1 MEKHPQIKELFQ
13 LYNSETE
20 AFRKVHRLI
29 DLFESIVKSHTIVIM
44 GEYFSR
50 MEVSDAVKG
59 LLPDGLRTPSL
70 GTWQLFSRVLFQEL
84 KEKQHPFLLPDFENE
99 FEWLDKAIL
108 QEKTNIINFRNT
120 YAHGATPSDEKCKQ
134 DIKQFEPF
142 LQKLLQLKW
151 LSESAF
157 IINKNKV
164 YLERLMDTKTLSV
177 HPIMVSRKENDLEQL
192 VFFNDLK
199 NNKAGLLNYTLSK
212 HYTEKEFVNEFQ
224 QYIPLNEWKKR
235 GNQQFKQSVE
245 ELTETFKGRVEE
257 LTKIKE
263 FVNKNTKGFL
273 CITGNPGIGKS
284 SLIAQA
290 FKEINSEETKDQY
303 YLIEYFIKR
312 GSAQARPDFLLNY
325 LQKALSGGMKKVIS
339 PVGTGMVE
347 KGDAINENLKIWNEE
362 NPNRKLILLMDGLD
376 EGIEEGLLDFM
387 PRQLFEGVLIIYGS
401 RPGGHEKLSNFW
413 MELPAEKK
421 KFLELKGLN
430 SNDIRALLYEVT
442 DKYALQQQWIDTIAK
457 RSEGNPLYLKLLCES
472 IEVGETDINDENS
485 LPSDIGRYYENFLLR
500 YSKMADGDNLLQ
512 TLYVIAAAH
521 DYLSEHH
528 IELILG
534 IGEATSARV
543 MSILSEVLYD
553 NPFTEDIADWQL
565 FHESFREYLK
575 ANRTS
580 KIQDAEQK
588 IIKFCSEWEK
598 LNGKWEQK
606 YSMMHYA
613 KHLTNAIEK
622 EILLPDE
629 LYRLAD
635 DNAYKKQ
642 QIKATNIYS
651 HTFDLIRSARNL
663 ACNKSDCST
672 AIHFAIERLKEAVK
686 ETQTIHEMI
695 QLIRDGDVDTAILR
709 TEGWRESNKLI
720 NYLLFLQELTFG
732 ESKSKDFQ
740 KSAIIKVL
748 SAIEDMPIYNDMF
761 RWDSFIPA
769 IAIYRF
775 DIELRKLGL
784 NANILWL
791 RAKNDFRDFEDLIS
805 YDEVYTENASLEIW
819 AIIFNN
825 FHDFDAERC
834 ASSLAFELIKR
845 DSELSFQKKIS
856 NLAKNT
862 FILNAIEEEKSK
874 NDARLSSN
882 DEENKTIGL
891 VLTPEIKI
899 LMEYFNNADNI
910 LQKQHHLESV
920 FKSINLINDIQYKFR
935 ACIAVIT
942 ELGNKGCK
950 NECLSLIDLSILC
963 AEKFEKNPD
972 DENQF
977 DSFQSSLIKVLKLCA
992 AFEITTHFDIIL
1004 LKLDDSDNFLEK
1016 ASAFYIISCY
1026 QLTKG
1031 KSEIAYSLLIAA
1043 KKCVKDYHVLVGHHI
1058 HFFTGCEGGFESCSN
1073 AYETIAFALFEI
1085 NKLEDAVETARLN
1098 INIDPVMKKM
1108 FAACVRNNNWN
1119 TYIELHY
1126 KIIYFKSKILDT
1138 FGRHSQGWWERSN
1151 YKDSTLSLLETG
1163 KKEKALLQLRKLI
1176 VEYEHKG
1183 FDAFFKESWIIE
1195 VIIGSKDIK
1204 LALDFVEILNLT
1216 SYEDHDSIL
1225 KILSAFLSAENTELV
1240 QRKYDE
1246 ELEKCYSSENNY
1258 GIISASES
1266 LRKSGRKE
1274 DSLKLLNKA
1283 IELNNDA
1290 EEKLNIY
1297 NALIAHEKFVDAEKL
1312 IVNNVDLADK
1322 LKQISK
1328 APYPDKYKL
1337 TEDQVK
1343 SEQWIFNEESSIGVE
1358 EKIKLIEELCA
1369 KACKMFLEG
1378 KRDIAEKYLKYA
1390 ESLIPEDSSLKT
1402 IGMAYLEI
1410 EIFER
1415 GKAVITT
1422 IASPTVRELA
1432 LINSIHFFNKMGDVT
1447 SITLCYNELFE
1458 LYRPDILIESI
1469 LIDSDHILANFDILQ
1484 LVSEVQIK
1492 KLEEI
1497 KILFTKE
1504 SSVEI
1509 EVLICFIY
1517 FAKNYTANTA
1527 NALKKMT
1534 ETINFF
1540 KDYGERNDAISV
1552 VSEFLYTVKT
1562 DANLAYNWM
1571 KCFSN
1576 PEECNL
1582 CLSSILEATDF
1593 EKADEKFLLEYLP
1606 FANNKNAWNL
1616 LFKHAAWQCSYSEK
1630 PDRKILAEIES
1641 VLDIAHYT
1649 CFLEDEKI
1657 KSSQNIS
1664 EWINEI
1670 TDEDD
1675 REDILSWAEKV
1686 KSGIMN
1692 EEKFMERVGRKWQ
1705 SGLLRQS

>member
-1 MEKHPQIKELFQ
+1 MENHPQIKELFQ

-29 DLFESIVKSHTIVIM
+29 DLFESIVKSHTVVIM

-84 KEKQHPFLLPDFENE
+84 KEKQHAFLLPDFVNE

-157 IINKNKV
+157 IINNKKV
-164 YLERLMDTKTLSV
+164 YLERMMDTKTLSV
-177 HPIMVSRKENDLEQL
+177 HPIMVARKENDVEQL

-273 CITGNPGIGKS
+273 WITGNPGIGKS

-312 GSAQARPDFLLNY
+312 GTAQARPDFLLNY

-339 PVGTGMVE
+339 PAGTGMDE
-347 KGDAINENLKIWNEE
+347 KGDAIIENLKIWTEE

-387 PRQLFEGVLIIYGS
+387 PRQLFDGVLIIYGS
-401 RPGGHEKLSNFW
+401 RPGGHEKLNSFW

-430 SNDIRALLYEVT
+430 SNDIRALLYEVSN
-442 DKYALQQQWIDTIAK
+442 KYSLQQQWIDVIAK

-472 IEVGETDINDENS
+472 IEVGETDINDENA
-485 LPSDIGRYYENFLLR
+485 LPADIGKYYENFLLR
-500 YSKMADGDNLLQ
+500 YSKMTDGDNLLQ

-606 YSMMHYA
+606 YAMMHYE

-651 HTFDLIRSARNL
+651 HAFDLIRSARNL
-663 ACNKSDCST
+663 ACSKNDFGK
-672 AIHFAIERLKEAVK
+672 AVHFTVERIKEAVK
-686 ETQTIHEMI
+686 ESQTIHEMI
-695 QLIRDGDVDTAILR
+695 QLIRDGDIDTALLR
-709 TEGWRESNKLI
+709 TEDWHESYKLI

-748 SAIEDMPIYNDMF
+748 SAIEDLPIYNDMF

-784 NANILWL
+784 NADILWL
-791 RAKNDFRDFEDLIS
+791 RAKIEFKDFEDLIS
-805 YDEVYTENASLEIW
+805 YDDVYTENASLEIW

-825 FHDFDAERC
+825 LHDLDAEQW

-862 FILNAIEEEKSK
+862 FILKAIEEEKSK
-874 NDARLSSN
+874 NDARLYSN
-882 DEENKTIGL
+882 DEENKTVVL

-899 LMEYFNNADNI
+899 LLEYFNNTDNI
-910 LQKQHHLESV
+910 LQKRHYLESV
-920 FKSINLINDIQYKFR
+920 FRSIKEINDIQSKFR

-950 NECLSLIDLSILC
+950 NECLALIELSILC
-963 AEKFEKNPD
+963 AEKFEKELDLENPLD
-972 DENQF
+972 DL
-977 DSFQSSLIKVLKLCA
+977 DSYLQGYALIKVLKLCA
-992 AFEITTHFDIIL
+992 DFEIETHFDIIL
-1004 LKLDDSDNFLEK
+1004 LKLEQLSK
-1016 ASAFYIISCY
+1016 AEALYIIARY
-1026 QLTKG
+1026 KIKKG
-1031 KSEIAYSLLIAA
+1031 DNEIAYSLLIEA
-1043 KKCVKDYHVLVGHHI
+1043 KKCIKYGITELYGMGIDGD
-1058 HFFTGCEGGFESCSN
+1058 EGFEDGRKAN
-1073 AYETIAFALFEI
+1073 ETIAFALFEI
-1085 NKLEDAVETARLN
+1085 NKLDDAVETARLAGN
-1098 INIDPVMKKM
+1098 SDPTFKKM
-1108 FAACVRNNNWN
+1108 VAACVRSNNWN
-1119 TYIELHY
+1119 TYVDLHY
-1126 KIIYFKSKILDT
+1126 KIFYYNGKVQET
-1138 FGRHSQGWWERSN
+1138 FGIYQEDWWMNPN
-1151 YKDSTLSLLETG
+1151 YKSYLFSLLNTG
-1163 KKEKALLQLRKLI
+1163 KKEKVLLQLRKLML
-1176 VEYEHKG
+1176 EYEEKG
-1183 FDAFFKESWIIE
+1183 FEIIPQICN
-1195 VIIGSKDIK
+1195 IIPIIITSKDIK
-1204 LALDFVEILNLT
+1204 LAFDFVEILSL
-1216 SYEDHDSIL
+1216 SQFHPCVDS
-1225 KILSAFLSAENTELV
+1225 KFEVLSAFLCEQNSELLQKV
-1240 QRKYDE
+1240 YDE
-1246 ELEKCYSSENNY
+1246 ELWKCFSNPDSYN
-1258 GIISASES
+1258 IILASVA
-1266 LRKSGRKE
+1266 LRKAGRKE

-1283 IELNNDA
+1283 IELNNSIDQKLNIHNELIA
-1290 EEKLNIY
+1290 HNQLEEAAQFLSYNKDLQEKLNPIIVDSY
-1297 NALIAHEKFVDAEKL
+1297 PEKFIVTEGQLIRGQVLFSNIDSLDEEQKAILVVDLCHKAVKMFSENKRDFAEKFLKLALSTKPNDNSLDIIALKYLEIGDVSSGKAVLDSIASVDQRILGYANAVDTMYKMANREATGLFLDCLLTLLTEKEADSIYSMSDDDL
-1312 IVNNVDLADK
+1312 IETIDK
-1322 LKQISK
+1322 LKFIKESTLQQMEENRKSQSEKNASITDALLAMIYLSK
-1328 APYPDKYKL
+1328 R
-1337 TEDQVK
+1337 E
-1343 SEQWIFNEESSIGVE
+1343 FNAALNKMSSSIN
-1358 EKIKLIEELCA
+1358 L
-1369 KACKMFLEG
+1369 
-1378 KRDIAEKYLKYA
+1378 
-1390 ESLIPEDSSLKT
+1390 SSD
-1402 IGMAYLEI
+1402 
-1410 EIFER
+1410 F
-1415 GKAVITT
+1415 
-1422 IASPTVRELA
+1422 
-1432 LINSIHFFNKMGDVT
+1432 
-1447 SITLCYNELFE
+1447 
-1458 LYRPDILIESI
+1458 
-1469 LIDSDHILANFDILQ
+1469 
-1484 LVSEVQIK
+1484 
-1492 KLEEI
+1492 
-1497 KILFTKE
+1497 
-1504 SSVEI
+1504 
-1509 EVLICFIY
+1509 
-1517 FAKNYTANTA
+1517 
-1527 NALKKMT
+1527 
-1534 ETINFF
+1534 
-1540 KDYGERNDAISV
+1540 GERNFIVSFWAKGINGGINNPELAIM
-1552 VSEFLYTVKT
+1552 
-1562 DANLAYNWM
+1562 WM
-1571 KCFSN
+1571 KKFTKF
-1576 PEECNL
+1576 EEVDL
-1582 CLSSILEATDF
+1582 CLAAILETTENRNSD
-1593 EKADEKFLLEYLP
+1593 KNFLLTYLP
-1606 FANNKNAWNL
+1606 FAGTKNMMRV
-1616 LFKHAAWQCSYSEK
+1616 LFKHAAWQCCYSEK
-1630 PDRKILAEIES
+1630 PDRKILSEIES

-1686 KSGIMN
+1686 KSDIMT
-1692 EEKFMERVGRKWQ
+1692 EEKFMERVGRNG
-1705 SGLLRQS
+1705 SANAC

>member
-29 DLFESIVKSHTIVIM
+29 DLFESIIKSHTIVIM

-84 KEKQHPFLLPDFENE
+84 KEKQHAFLLPDFVNE
-99 FEWLDKAIL
+99 FEWLDKAIM

-199 NNKAGLLNYTLSK
+199 NNKAGLLNYTMSK

-235 GNQQFKQSVE
+235 GNQQFKQNVE

-312 GSAQARPDFLLNY
+312 GTAQARPDFLLNY

-347 KGDAINENLKIWNEE
+347 KGDAIIENLKIWNEE
-362 NPNRKLILLMDGLD
+362 NSNRKLILLMDGLD

-430 SNDIRALLYEVT
+430 SNDIRALLYEVSN
-442 DKYALQQQWIDTIAK
+442 KYSLQQQWIDLIAK

-472 IEVGETDINDENS
+472 IEVGETDINDENA
-485 LPSDIGRYYENFLLR
+485 LPADIGKYYENFLLR
-500 YSKMADGDNLLQ
+500 YSKMTDGDNLLQ

-543 MSILSEVLYD
+543 ISILSEVLFD
-553 NPFTEDIADWQL
+553 NPFTEEVEDWQL

-575 ANRTS
+575 LNRPS

-598 LNGKWEQK
+598 KNGKWEQK
-606 YSMMHYA
+606 YAMMHYA

-651 HTFDLIRSARNL
+651 HLFDLIRSARNL
-663 ACNKSDCST
+663 ACSKNDFGK
-672 AIHFAIERLKEAVK
+672 AVHFTVERIKAAVK

-695 QLIRDGDVDTAILR
+695 QLIRDGDIDTALLR
-709 TEGWRESNKLI
+709 TEGWYENNKLI

-791 RAKNDFRDFEDLIS
+791 RAKNDFRDFDDLIS

-825 FHDFDAERC
+825 FHDSDAENG
-834 ASSLAFELIKR
+834 ASILAFELIKR

-882 DEENKTIGL
+882 DEENKTIGI

-920 FKSINLINDIQYKFR
+920 FKSINLINDIQCKFR

-942 ELGNKGCK
+942 ELGNNGCK
-950 NECLSLIDLSILC
+950 NECLTLIDLSILC
-963 AEKFEKNPD
+963 AEKIEKELDPENPLD
-972 DENQF
+972 DL
-977 DSFQSSLIKVLKLCA
+977 DSYLQGVALLKILKLCA
-992 AFEITTHFDIIL
+992 DFEIETHFDIIL
-1004 LKLDDSDNFLEK
+1004 LKLEYLEK
-1016 ASAFYIISCY
+1016 AAAFYIISYY

-1031 KSEIAYSLLIAA
+1031 KSEIAYSLLIDA
-1043 KKCVKDYHVLVGHHI
+1043 KKCVKDSHVLLGHWTYYQ
-1058 HFFTGCEGGFESCSN
+1058 FEGFESCSN
-1073 AYETIAFALFEI
+1073 AFETIAFALFEI
-1085 NKLEDAVETARLN
+1085 NKLEDAVETARLAN
-1098 INIDPVMKKM
+1098 HPDPVMKKM

-1126 KIIYFKSKILDT
+1126 KIFYAKGKFQEA
-1138 FGRHSQGWWERSN
+1138 FGRHRGWWERSN
-1151 YKDSTLSLLETG
+1151 YKDCTLSLLETG

-1176 VEYEHKG
+1176 VEYENLG
-1183 FDAFFKESWIIE
+1183 FDAYFNESWIIE
-1195 VIIGSKDIK
+1195 MIIGSKDIK

-1216 SYEDHDSIL
+1216 QYEDHDSIL

-1246 ELEKCYSSENNY
+1246 ELEKCYSSTTNF
-1258 GIISASES
+1258 GFISASEL

-1274 DSLKLLNKA
+1274 DSLKLLYKA
-1283 IELNNDA
+1283 IELNNNA
-1290 EEKLNIY
+1290 EQKLDIY

-1337 TEDQVK
+1337 TAEQVK
-1343 SEQWIFNEESSIGVE
+1343 SEQWLFTDVSSILPE
-1358 EKIKLIEELCA
+1358 EKVNLIKEICD
-1369 KACKMFLEG
+1369 KAIKIFLEG

-1390 ESLIPEDSSLKT
+1390 ESFIPEDSSLKS

-1422 IASPTVRELA
+1422 ISSPTVRELA

-1469 LIDSDHILANFDILQ
+1469 LLDDDHILANFDILQ
-1484 LVSEVQIK
+1484 LVSDVQIK

-1504 SSVEI
+1504 SSENI
-1509 EVLICFIY
+1509 EALIGFIY
-1517 FAKNYTANTA
+1517 FAKNDMA

-1540 KDYGERNDAISV
+1540 KDYGERNDAISL
-1552 VSEFLYTVKT
+1552 VSKALYTVKT
-1562 DANLAYNWM
+1562 DASLAYNWM
-1571 KCFSN
+1571 KSFTK

-1582 CLSSILEATDF
+1582 CLSSILEATDI

-1606 FANNKNAWNL
+1606 FANSKNAMNL
-1616 LFKHAAWQCSYSEK
+1616 LFKHAAWQCCYSEK

-1664 EWINEI
+1664 EWIIEI

-1686 KSGIMN
+1686 KSGIMT
-1692 EEKFMERVGRKWQ
+1692 EEKFMERVGRNG
-1705 SGLLRQS
+1705 SANAC